1 MTLAYPWSGSD
12 WGGGVPLSGRA
23 AIPVRSGSGF
33 NWRSVIRN
41 TVGLPRGMR
50 GLGQDGGAYVPPPPS
65 AEVNIPPGG
74 IWGNGSTPS
83 TSTEPWWMKD
93 IFAPVFKAGT
103 TIASYELNPLYQKQI
118 YQQTPQGV
126 FASNVPTGYVPGLT
140 TAAGGISLLPILLI
154 GGLVLLFVARR

>member
-1 MTLAYPWSGSD
+1 
-12 WGGGVPLSGRA
+12 
-23 AIPVRSGSGF
+23 
-33 NWRSVIRN
+33 
-41 TVGLPRGMR
+41 
-50 GLGQDGGAYVPPPPS
+50 
-65 AEVNIPPGG
+65 
-74 IWGNGSTPS
+74 
-83 TSTEPWWMKD
+83 MKD